1 MTVSADDVRRIAR
14 LARLAID
21 DADIP
26 GYADQLSRILALVEQ
41 MNAADTSGLE
51 PMSHPLGLAQRL
63 RPDEVTEED
72 RRAQFQAHAP
82 RVEAGLYLVPKVI
95 E

>member
-21 DADIP
+21 DQDIP

-51 PMSHPLGLAQRL
+51 PLSHPLGLAQRL
-63 RPDEVTEED
+63 RPDEVTED
-72 RRAQFQAHAP
+72 NRREQFQAHAP